1 MKKIGMLGGMSWEST
16 STYYKL
22 INEEIKQRLGGLHS
36 AKIILSSVDFEEI
49 EKFQHSALW
58 NETAKIL
65 AHEAQVVE
73 KAEADFLIICT
84 NTMHKVVPTIEKSI
98 SIPILHIA
106 DATGEALV
114 KAGIT
119 KVALLGTK
127 FTMTEA
133 FYKNRIHEK
142 FNIDVIIPNEEEQNV
157 IHDVIY
163 KELCLGK
170 INKKSRDA
178 YIKIIKRLEEQE
190 EAQGVI
196 LGCTEIAMLIKQG
209 YVDIPIFDTTKLHVL
224 STVDFA
230 LNADKSS

>member
-1 MKKIGMLGGMSWEST
+1 M
-16 STYYKL
+16 
-22 INEEIKQRLGGLHS
+22 
-36 AKIILSSVDFEEI
+36 
-49 EKFQHSALW
+49 
-58 NETAKIL
+58 

>member
-22 INEEIKQRLGGLHS
+22 LNEEIKNRLGGLHS

-58 NETAKIL
+58 DETAKIL
-65 AHEAQVVE
+65 SDEA
-73 KAEADFLIICT
+73 KAIESANADFLIICT
-84 NTMHKVVPTIEKSI
+84 NTMHKVAPEIEKNI
-98 SIPILHIA
+98 AIPILHIA
-106 DATGEALV
+106 DATGDALV
-114 KAGIT
+114 KDGIK

-133 FYKNRIHEK
+133 FYKDRIEEK
-142 FNIDVIIPNEEEQNV
+142 FGIEVIIPNDDEQNI

-170 INKKSRDA
+170 CNKKSRDE
-178 YIKIIKRLEEQE
+178 YIKIIKRLEKEY
-190 EAQGVI
+190 EAEGVI
-196 LGCTEIAMLIKQG
+196 LGCTEISMLIKQG
-209 YVDIPIFDTTKLHVL
+209 YVEIPIYDTTKLHVL
-224 STVDFA
+224 SAIDFA
-230 LNADKSS
+230 LE

>member
-22 INEEIKQRLGGLHS
+22 LNEEIKSRLGGLHS

-58 NETAKIL
+58 DETAKIL
-65 AHEAQVVE
+65 SDEAKAVE
-73 KAEADFLIICT
+73 SANADFLIICT
-84 NTMHKVVPTIEKSI
+84 NTMHKVAPQIEENI
-98 SIPILHIA
+98 NIPILHIA

-114 KAGIT
+114 KDGIK

-133 FYKNRIHEK
+133 FYKDRIQEK
-142 FNIDVIIPNEEEQNV
+142 FGIEVIIPNEEEQNI

-170 INKKSRDA
+170 CNKKSRDE
-178 YIKIIKRLEEQE
+178 YIKIIKRLEKDY
-190 EAQGVI
+190 EAEGVI
-196 LGCTEIAMLIKQG
+196 LGCTEISMLIKQG
-209 YVDIPIFDTTKLHVL
+209 YVEIPIYDTTKLHVL
-224 STVDFA
+224 SAVDFA
-230 LNADKSS
+230 LK